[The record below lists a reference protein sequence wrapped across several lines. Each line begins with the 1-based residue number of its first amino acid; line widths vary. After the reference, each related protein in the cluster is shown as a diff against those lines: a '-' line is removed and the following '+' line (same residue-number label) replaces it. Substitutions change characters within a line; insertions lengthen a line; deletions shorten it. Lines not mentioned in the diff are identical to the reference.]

1 MAYIYIY
8 SALKGRKFCN
18 DYNNDELWEHYAMWN
33 KQVTKRQVLI
43 SFIRDT
49 YGGQITEYNESTMV
63 VIRAQGRE
71 ICKLLFNGYRVSENN
86 YGDGWWWWLHNNVNE
101 FKITEL
107 YTLKWLRWY
116 ILC

>member
-1 MAYIYIY
+1 
-8 SALKGRKFCN
+8 
-18 DYNNDELWEHYAMWN
+18 MWN

-86 YGDGWWWWLHNNVNE
+86 YGMDGGDGCTTMWMH
-101 FKITEL
+101 
-107 YTLKWLRWY
+107 LKSLNC
-116 ILC
+116 IL